1 MKPKLLLG
9 NSKIGCS
16 RFNLWGSLHY
26 LGRSFV
32 PGCYKMRKTHPSQ
45 LQYTVKNT
53 QYLKLKFNHINKV
66 SKIIFL
72 PKFISFQFFC
82 WMSNSVFRV
91 LLFISVI
98 ITSLSICISHTYVE
112 NVTTPIISSIEN
124 MATSNLQLER
134 HFIAADIE
142 INLRHAE
149 NWHFFYI

>member
-1 MKPKLLLG
+1 MFIFWLVSSGMSVKRMLIIIKAICYTKPMKPKLLLG
-9 NSKIGCS
+9 NSKIGCC

-32 PGCYKMRKTHPSQ
+32 PGCYKMRKTRPSQ

-72 PKFISFQFFC
+72 PEFISFQFFC

-91 LLFISVI
+91 LIFYFSDYH
-98 ITSLSICISHTYVE
+98 ITEHMY
-112 NVTTPIISSIEN
+112 
-124 MATSNLQLER
+124 
-134 HFIAADIE
+134 
-142 INLRHAE
+142 
-149 NWHFFYI
+149 